1 MSAERGG
8 VEIEGARFAFP
19 GAEFVLEV
27 PRFSVAPGELVALVG
42 PSGSGK
48 TTLLDLVAGI
58 RLPERGRVRTDGFEW
73 ARNEERARRRFRR
86 TRIGLVFQEFELL
99 GHLSVLENV
108 LLAWHL
114 ERGHSAARARD
125 ERPRERAEELAR
137 SAGIAH
143 LLSRKP
149 ARLSQGERQR
159 VAICRALV
167 SEPTVVLADEPTGNL
182 DARTAGAVMDLFVS
196 EVRARGATLVVVTH
210 DASLLARF
218 DSVRAMEEITAPGVG
233 EEAT

>member
-1 MSAERGG
+1 LSAERGG
-8 VEIEGARFAFP
+8 GVEIEDARFAFP
-19 GAEFVLEV
+19 GAEFRLDV
-27 PRFSVAPGELVALVG
+27 PRFSVAAGELVALVG

-48 TTLLDLVAGI
+48 STLLDLVAGI
-58 RLPERGRVRTDGFEW
+58 RLPERGTVRTGGFEW
-73 ARNEERARRRFRR
+73 ARHGDAARRRFRR
-86 TRIGLVFQEFELL
+86 ARIGMVFQEFELL

-114 ERGHSAARARD
+114 ERGPARD
-125 ERPRERAEELAR
+125 PSARERAEGLAR
-137 SAGIAH
+137 AAGIAH

-167 SEPTVVLADEPTGNL
+167 GGPALVLADEPTGNL

-210 DASLLARF
+210 DAGLLGRF
-218 DSVRAMEEITAPGVG
+218 DGVRSMEDITARPVVEGG
-233 EEAT
+233 A